1 MPEWEPIV
9 AALTPAQRE
18 RIEKIAER
26 RGIDF
31 DEAVK
36 QLIAERL
43 QLELEPE
50 PEKPNGTAPRCQ
62 SPTAG
67 AAQSSNPTP
76 SRASTRPSARW

>member
-50 PEKPNGTAPRCQ
+50 PEKPH
-62 SPTAG
+62 
-67 AAQSSNPTP
+67 
-76 SRASTRPSARW
+76 